1 MIWMAWSYYIIVTR
15 RGRALL
21 CPLNPPIESGYWYH
35 PLTPDKTDVICI
47 GRSRTPP
54 LRDTIIYYILTNNK
68 YGNSEKQKLESIE
81 K

>member
-1 MIWMAWSYYIIVTR
+1 MFLILVAV
-15 RGRALL
+15 GAGL
-21 CPLNPPIESGYWYH
+21 CSAHWIQA
-35 PLTPDKTDVICI
+35 KKDVILI